1 MSPRS
6 SCALCLLLV
15 LLTPWSARAL
25 PERTWLVSIGHNEGT
40 RGEVDLLYAEHD
52 ARAFVDVLR
61 EHGGISA
68 QRTVLLLGE
77 DATAVRRTLQDVN
90 ARIRAVTSEGQP
102 TALIVFYSGHAD
114 ATALHLGGT
123 ELPLEEL
130 KSLVAGSAAGVRML
144 VLDACRSGTVTRVKG
159 VKATE
164 SFRITLS
171 EEVPAEGMAIITS
184 SAAGEASQESD
195 ALRSSFFTH
204 HLVNALRGAAD
215 LDGDGKVTLS
225 EAYGY
230 TYGQTLRSSG
240 TTVALQHP
248 TYSWEVKGRT
258 GVVLTTVGQSRGRTG
273 RLWLNDAALYLILE
287 GAKSGHVVAEVAPQ
301 GRRRELA
308 LPAGKYFVQER
319 GSQEYREYE
328 VSLAAGARV
337 DLSSLPFQTVRYDR
351 LVRRRGGEKSYTH
364 SLTLLGGLRGQ
375 LLQGEGITP
384 QLGLG
389 YGLDFKWGSV
399 GLRLRGMTTR
409 STGADGLLPR
419 QHRELGVGVT
429 LQRFVDLEVVS
440 LVIGLFFEG
449 VHHWQRFDTDR
460 LAEDRRAWGAGFGLI
475 LAAERHLGAGLA
487 LRLEGGAVNGLFD
500 EAVIAGGEALGR
512 ERVRRMT
519 WMGSG
524 GLVWRW

>member
-1 MSPRS
+1 MSR
-6 SCALCLLLV
+6 ALYLLLV
-15 LLTPWSARAL
+15 VLAPWGAWAL
-25 PERTWLVSIGHNEGT
+25 PERTWLVAIGHNDGA
-40 RGEVDLLYAEHD
+40 RDEVSLLYAEQD

-61 EHGGISA
+61 EHGGVSA
-68 QRTVLLLGE
+68 QRTVTLMGE
-77 DATAVRRTLQDVN
+77 EATAVRRTLQDVN
-90 ARIRAVTSEGQP
+90 ARIRAVASEGQP

-130 KSLVAGSAAGVRML
+130 KTLVQGSAAATRIL

-164 SFRITLS
+164 SFPITLT

-215 LDGDGKVTLS
+215 HDEDGKVTLS

-258 GVVLTTVGQSRGRTG
+258 GLVLTTLERSRGRTG
-273 RLWLNDAALYLILE
+273 RLWLNDAGLYLIME
-287 GAKSGHVVAEVAPQ
+287 GAKGGHVVAEVAPQ

-319 GSQEYREYE
+319 GRDEYREYE
-328 VSLAAGARV
+328 VSLVAGARV
-337 DLSSLPFQTVRYDR
+337 DLAALPYQTVRYDR
-351 LVRRRGGEKSYTH
+351 LVRRRGGEKAYTH
-364 SLTLLGGLRGQ
+364 SLSLVGGLRGEM
-375 LLQGEGITP
+375 LQGEGINP

-389 YGLDFKWGSV
+389 YGLDFMWGSV
-399 GLRLRGMTTR
+399 GLRLRGMAAR
-409 STGADGLLPR
+409 GTGEDGQLPR
-419 QHRELGVGVT
+419 QHRQLG
-429 LQRFVDLEVVS
+429 LRLIFQRFVDLEVVS
-440 LVIGLFFEG
+440 LAIGLFFEG
-449 VHHWQRFDTDR
+449 VHHRQRFETER
-460 LAEDRRAWGAGFGLI
+460 LAEDRRAWGLEFGAT
-475 LAAERHLGAGLA
+475 LAVERHLGAGLA
-487 LRLEGGAVNGLFD
+487 LRLEGGPVNGLFD
-500 EAVIAGGEALGR
+500 QAIVEGGEELGR
-512 ERVRRMT
+512 ERVRPLT
-519 WMGSG
+519 WFSSG
-524 GLVWRW
+524 GLVWRR